1 MATEQKI
8 DDFIAKSNKK
18 NYTCLYSLCPKREG
32 ETWEEHRV
40 FLSRA
45 QFGIITRCRFNT
57 TPLPPGYVVVRKAKA
72 TIELFQAPPEI
83 IQMFK
88 DFPNCMACSGNQE
101 KPEDHFFLWSNI
113 GQTLFNRTCRLTVR
127 NLTLEHHPELYLK
140 IIKPGAWTLN
150 PVQTEAKVQQVAL
163 VESVATVMTD
173 SSEHE
178 PQYELEKRA
187 TYAGFAS
194 YKEMMKS
201 F

>member
-8 DDFIAKSNKK
+8 DDFIAKYNQK
-18 NYTCLYSLCPKREG
+18 NYTCPYSLCLKREG
-32 ETWEEHRV
+32 ETWEEHRTI
-40 FLSRA
+40 LSGH
-45 QFGIITRCRFNT
+45 QFRIITRCRFNT

-88 DFPNCMACSGNQE
+88 YSPNCRACLGNRE
-101 KPEDHFFLWSNI
+101 KPEDHFYLRL
-113 GQTLFNRTCRLTVR
+113 GTGDTLFERTCRLTVR
-127 NLTLEHHPELYLK
+127 NSTLDHPELYSK
-140 IIKPGAWTLN
+140 VIRPGTWTLN

-163 VESVATVMTD
+163 VKSVATAMTD